1 MNIKYELNNKY
12 RVLLTEVLP
21 YELPLIL
28 DNTAFY
34 HIANENSNAMSF
46 YNECFDK
53 QKAAWTIPFD
63 YKVRFRGGEKSR
75 GLSLMHPS
83 VQLRWTDIYENY
95 STYMLYLCSKSPFSI
110 RHISEQANCLID
122 EEKMV
127 EDDLYFDGINKIELF
142 DACYGKQYQ
151 SYFRYENFNVIYKFY
166 EGGDFLRLE
175 QKYPYLLQTDISKC
189 FYHIYTHSIAWA
201 IKSKEFAKEHTGKDD
216 FFENKLDTIMQH
228 ANYNETNGIIVGPEM
243 SRIFAEI
250 ILQRVDVNLLEA
262 LKHKDL
268 HVGKEYEIRR
278 YVDDYFIFAQKKEQL
293 EIILKTLSDCL
304 VPYKLDIN
312 KSKTEIT
319 CRPFA
324 NSRSDAKQELSS
336 LVDEL
341 DKYIVVEEGETKTK
355 ILNSHDKLFKHI
367 VGSFRKI
374 THHHGL
380 SYSDLSSY
388 MLTLLRKK
396 VIALEKQKDKLS
408 NTEILFALCN
418 ISFYVYSLDMYA
430 SVSHKICDIIYL
442 LNKSAMNLETGK
454 MARIELITLI
464 DREVQRCIQY
474 DLQMRKDDEMNIE
487 VMNLLIALD
496 RITINPLSKDKIA
509 HIFGKASASLV
520 EEKDFLTLNYFQICV
535 LLYLINMR
543 DDLTEW
549 KIWLLN
555 MIPNHFCVEDWKR
568 HADSAC
574 LFLDLMVCPYITKPE
589 KIKIMSKA
597 IGCNNNTA
605 GTRLRNLANC
615 ERWFFDWNRNRDFG
629 QVLEKKR
636 YHFTYG

>member
-1 MNIKYELNNKY
+1 
-12 RVLLTEVLP
+12 
-21 YELPLIL
+21 
-28 DNTAFY
+28 
-34 HIANENSNAMSF
+34 
-46 YNECFDK
+46 
-53 QKAAWTIPFD
+53 
-63 YKVRFRGGEKSR
+63 
-75 GLSLMHPS
+75 
-83 VQLRWTDIYENY
+83 
-95 STYMLYLCSKSPFSI
+95 
-110 RHISEQANCLID
+110 
-122 EEKMV
+122 
-127 EDDLYFDGINKIELF
+127 
-142 DACYGKQYQ
+142 
-151 SYFRYENFNVIYKFY
+151 
-166 EGGDFLRLE
+166 
-175 QKYPYLLQTDISKC
+175 
-189 FYHIYTHSIAWA
+189 
-201 IKSKEFAKEHTGKDD
+201 
-216 FFENKLDTIMQH
+216 
-228 ANYNETNGIIVGPEM
+228 
-243 SRIFAEI
+243 
-250 ILQRVDVNLLEA
+250 
-262 LKHKDL
+262 
-268 HVGKEYEIRR
+268 
-278 YVDDYFIFAQKKEQL
+278 
-293 EIILKTLSDCL
+293 
-304 VPYKLDIN
+304 
-312 KSKTEIT
+312 
-319 CRPFA
+319 
-324 NSRSDAKQELSS
+324 
-336 LVDEL
+336 
-341 DKYIVVEEGETKTK
+341 
-355 ILNSHDKLFKHI
+355 
-367 VGSFRKI
+367 
-374 THHHGL
+374 
-380 SYSDLSSY
+380 
-388 MLTLLRKK
+388 
-396 VIALEKQKDKLS
+396 
-408 NTEILFALCN
+408 
-418 ISFYVYSLDMYA
+418 
-430 SVSHKICDIIYL
+430 
-442 LNKSAMNLETGK
+442 MNLETGK